1 MTTNF
6 KSLIEK
12 EVDRLFG
19 EPDAAN
25 INPITGM
32 VNWGNE
38 PIGPQ
43 KRAAILPLLAREWF
57 AVYGPPD
64 APRLP
69 LSDDDVDDYRKARG
83 LAAIVGFFARS
94 LSRQGYGRQS
104 YDVCNHPSFDDF
116 ACGLMARAMESGLW
130 DLEKD
135 EQLKRRFPPRPLAGM
150 TPGAYWA
157 PPKEYEETMASYNE
171 VHRPAAKRRS
181 N

>member
-1 MTTNF
+1 MVTKF
-6 KSLIEK
+6 RSLVMK

-19 EPDAAN
+19 KPDAAN

-32 VNWGNE
+32 VNWADE
-38 PIGPQ
+38 PIEPQ
-43 KRAAILPLLAREWF
+43 KRAAIIPLLAREWF

-64 APRLP
+64 APPLP
-69 LSDDDVDDYRKARG
+69 LAHEDVEDYRRARG
-83 LAAIVGFFARS
+83 LAGIVGFFARS
-94 LSRQGYGRQS
+94 WSRQE
-104 YDVCNHPSFDDF
+104 YDVRKHPSFDDF
-116 ACGLMARAMESGLW
+116 ARGLMARAMDSGLW

-157 PPKEYEETMASYNE
+157 PPKEYEETMASY
-171 VHRPAAKRRS
+171 RRAELREARFATEAMS

>member
-32 VNWGNE
+32 VNWGPDE
-38 PIGPQ
+38 PQ
-43 KRAAILPLLAREWF
+43 KRAAIVPLLAREWF

-69 LSDDDVDDYRKARG
+69 LSDDDVDDYRKARVWQLSLG
-83 LAAIVGFFARS
+83 SSPDRS
-94 LSRQGYGRQS
+94 LDKATAGR
-104 YDVCNHPSFDDF
+104 VTTFAITPPSTT
-116 ACGLMARAMESGLW
+116 S
-130 DLEKD
+130 
-135 EQLKRRFPPRPLAGM
+135 LAG
-150 TPGAYWA
+150 
-157 PPKEYEETMASYNE
+157 
-171 VHRPAAKRRS
+171 
-181 N
+181 

>member
-43 KRAAILPLLAREWF
+43 KRAAILPLLAREST
-57 AVYGPPD
+57 
-64 APRLP
+64 PRTFEC
-69 LSDDDVDDYRKARG
+69 S
-83 LAAIVGFFARS
+83 
-94 LSRQGYGRQS
+94 
-104 YDVCNHPSFDDF
+104 
-116 ACGLMARAMESGLW
+116 
-130 DLEKD
+130 
-135 EQLKRRFPPRPLAGM
+135 
-150 TPGAYWA
+150 
-157 PPKEYEETMASYNE
+157 
-171 VHRPAAKRRS
+171 
-181 N
+181 

>member
-1 MTTNF
+1 MVTKF
-6 KSLIEK
+6 RSLVRK

-57 AVYGPPD
+57 AVYGPRD
-64 APRLP
+64 APPLP
-69 LSDDDVDDYRKARG
+69 LAHEDVEDHRRAGG

-94 LSRQGYGRQS
+94 WARQD
-104 YDVCNHPSFDDF
+104 YDVRKHPSFDDF
-116 ACGLMARAMESGLW
+116 ARGLMARAMEAGLW
-130 DLEKD
+130 GLDKD
-135 EQLKRRFPPRPLAGM
+135 EHLKRRFPPRPLAGM

-157 PPKEYEETMASYNE
+157 PPKEYEETMASYSE
-171 VHRPAAKRRS
+171 VRWPAAKRRS